1 MTRALGAVALTLVGL
16 YLELTYKTSPVART
30 VTSAAPTPTPAVASA
45 PPTPNPVRTVDGPV
59 VNMRWG
65 PVQVAVTLRGTTI
78 SDVSALELPTD
89 HPRSAFIS
97 QTVAPMLRS
106 EVLQAQSAQI
116 NVISGATYTTDAY
129 AQSLQAALDS
139 ARV

>member
-1 MTRALGAVALTLVGL
+1 MWSLGHGGRARA
-16 YLELTYKTSPVART
+16 T
-30 VTSAAPTPTPAVASA
+30 VTAAAPSPSAAVASA

-59 VNMRWG
+59 VNMGWG
-65 PVQVAVTLRGTTI
+65 PVQVAVVLRGTTI

-97 QTVAPMLRS
+97 QTVAPMLRT

-116 NVISGATYTTDAY
+116 NVISGATYTTEAY
-129 AQSLQAALDS
+129 AQSLQAALDA